1 MSINASE
8 VTTIYT
14 ALNASANTT
23 LDAQWDKQRL
33 RGADYAN
40 VVAQTITA
48 LIQTAASMVTADAQ
62 LAEQARQFGLQH
74 SQQAT
79 LEANKLAEQARQFD
93 ANLAADAPV
102 KTAQKTMIDNQAATE
117 LEKALLTAR
126 QASMYDDNL
135 RVEEAK
141 ALKDVVSMMG
151 VGGTA
156 FSTATD
162 GSKTVLNTMYTAI
175 DNITS

>member
-1 MSINASE
+1 MSISASE

-14 ALNASANTT
+14 ALNASTNTT
-23 LDAQWDKQRL
+23 LDALWDKQRL

-48 LIQTAASMVTADAQ
+48 LIQTAASMVTEDAQ
-62 LAEQARQFGLQH
+62 
-74 SQQAT
+74 
-79 LEANKLAEQARQFD
+79 LAEQARQFD

-117 LEKALLTAR
+117 LKKALLTTR
-126 QASMYDDNL
+126 QAAMYDDNL